1 MYDFDK
7 ITERKGSGCV
17 KVDLAEQLGLP
28 EDTIPL
34 WVADMDFE
42 TAPKIKEAVI
52 RAAEHGI
59 YGYPMQK
66 DSYFE
71 AVQSWF
77 SRRFGWNVQKEW
89 MLQTPGVVFALAA
102 AVRAFTKDGD
112 GVLIQRP
119 VYYPFGKVIEE
130 NGRVVINSP
139 LVYEDGRY
147 RIDFAD
153 FEEKIVKHQA
163 KLFLL
168 CNPHNPVGRVWTRE
182 ELTEMGKICERH
194 QVFVVSDEIHCD
206 FIRQGF
212 CHRNFAALGPEYA
225 ANVMVC
231 TAPSK
236 TFNLAGLQISNIF
249 IPNEDK
255 RRIFAEELN
264 RISYREAGIFGSVAC
279 EAAYRYGED
288 WLKEL
293 LEYLEGNLAYIRNFI
308 AEKLP
313 KMKLVEP
320 EGTYL
325 VWLDVSAYGYTKEEL
340 SRQLREEARLWLDEG
355 TMFGPEGEAFVRVNI
370 ASPRKVIAEA
380 MERFLRLS

>member
-7 ITERKGSGCV
+7 LTERKGSGCV
-17 KVDLAEQLGLP
+17 KVDLAEELGLP

-42 TAPKIKEAVI
+42 TAPEVKEAVV

-59 YGYPMQK
+59 YGYPMRT
-66 DSYFE
+66 DSYFA

-77 SRRFGWNVQKEW
+77 SRRFGWEVQEEW

-102 AVRAFTKDGD
+102 AVRAFTKAGD

-119 VYYPFGKVIEE
+119 VYYPFSRVIEE
-130 NGRVVINSP
+130 NGRVVVNSP
-139 LVYEDGRY
+139 LKYEEGRY
-147 RIDFAD
+147 RIDFEE

-163 KLFLL
+163 KLFFL

-182 ELTEMGKICERH
+182 ELLEMGNICKRH

-206 FIRQGF
+206 FIRKGF
-212 CHRNFAALGPEYA
+212 RHQNFAALGPEYA

-249 IPNEDK
+249 IPDEKK
-255 RRIFAEELN
+255 RETFAKELK
-264 RISYREAGIFGSVAC
+264 RVSYQEAGVFGNVAC
-279 EAAYRYGED
+279 EAAYRYGEG

-293 LEYLEGNLAYIRNFI
+293 LEYLEGNLGYVRSFL
-308 AEKLP
+308 EQRLP
-313 KMKLVEP
+313 KIRLVEP

-325 VWLDVSAYGYTKEEL
+325 LWLDISAYGYSKEEL
-340 SRQLREEARLWLDEG
+340 SRRLREEARLWLDEG
-355 TMFGPEGEAFVRVNI
+355 AMFGPEGEAFVRVNI
-370 ASPRKVIAEA
+370 ASPRKIIREA
-380 MERFLRLS
+380 MERFLRL